1 MREKR
6 SELIEAISRM
16 EKAGDWQVVCY
27 LLELVQR
34 RAQMRMGLQAPV
46 PNAVLKEKVAA

>member
-1 MREKR
+1 MREQS

-34 RAQMRMGLQAPV
+34 RASSSVTDVGQ
-46 PNAVLKEKVAA
+46 KEKMAA